1 MEALLALAGS
11 RRRCSCHDGSNHA
24 AIFFC
29 NGRILSYGENRPR
42 TRPPFPTVHAE
53 CDAMRKL
60 PPTGR
65 RRKHLDLLVIRL
77 NKGGSVGNSK
87 PCGMC
92 LKELQKLPG
101 RGYILD
107 TVHYS
112 NLNRIVS
119 VKFSEL
125 ISAPK
130 HITKFFSDD
139 PNDRRTQQKS
149 LHDKEVASSRTRI
162 YG

>member
-1 MEALLALAGS
+1 MEALVALAGS
-11 RRRCSCHDGSNHA
+11 RRRCSCHGGSNHA

-53 CDAMRKL
+53 CDAIRKL
-60 PPTGR
+60 PTAGR

-77 NKGGSVGNSK
+77 NKGGTIGNSK

-92 LKELQKLPG
+92 LRELQRLPN

-112 NLNRIVS
+112 FMNSIVS
-119 VKFSEL
+119 VKLSDL
-125 ISAPK
+125 IRAPI
-130 HITKFFSDD
+130 HIPKFFSC
-139 PNDRRTQQKS
+139 Q
-149 LHDKEVASSRTRI
+149 
-162 YG
+162 